1 MKDRKRRQPN
11 EQPYRPLH
19 TQVNV
24 EDSIN
29 QQHHQGRHYGQVVAN
44 AQVDEKYCIR
54 KEQSCKADEIAL
66 LFVPLTIERPREK
79 KDQNRT
85 QDADKLLRVFVM
97 T

>member
-1 MKDRKRRQPN
+1 MKDRERRQPN

-29 QQHHQGRHYGQVVAN
+29 QQHHQKQHYEQNVAN
-44 AQVDEKYCIR
+44 AQIDEKYCIR

-66 LFVPLTIERPREK
+66 LFVPLTLERPREK
-79 KDQNRT
+79 KDQNRAQNAVKISRGVVLT
-85 QDADKLLRVFVM
+85 
-97 T
+97 